1 RPADIALA
9 DQSGEDARDHAL
21 SAACRPNHD
30 KYLVQ
35 MQFKRRDIEQAVT
48 GRHIRAAL
56 AAVEPAQLFEVL
68 GQDDDR
74 GQRLEQVAD
83 LVSVG
88 QPGREVPFPVEIDGV
103 FGKVPKHRAHG
114 ARFRFNPMPS
124 KPKWT
129 HRTTYQRIR
138 NEIQA
143 LEAKAKQTRF
153 RKDIDTRTFAYHV
166 S

>member
-1 RPADIALA
+1 
-9 DQSGEDARDHAL
+9 
-21 SAACRPNHD
+21 
-30 KYLVQ
+30 
-35 MQFKRRDIEQAVT
+35 
-48 GRHIRAAL
+48 
-56 AAVEPAQLFEVL
+56 
-68 GQDDDR
+68 
-74 GQRLEQVAD
+74 
-83 LVSVG
+83 
-88 QPGREVPFPVEIDGV
+88 V

-153 RKDIDTRTFAYHV
+153 RKDIDIRTFAHHAA
-166 S
+166 